1 MMEEK
6 NGTLIYVK
14 AGAFE
19 FRIDPMEASVADI
32 ISTGEN
38 AYHIIDEH
46 ASRHFHIISASAD
59 SKRLKIDGNGE
70 SFDIQIKDPLDQM
83 LDTMGFATEVSRVIK
98 EVKAPMPGLVLD
110 ISVQEGDEL
119 EEGQRI
125 LILEAMKMEN
135 SIIMHTKGRVK
146 TVRVKKGQAVEKN
159 QVLIEL
165 E

>member
-1 MMEEK
+1 MEEN
-6 NGTLIYVK
+6 NGNLIYVK

-19 FRIDPMEASVADI
+19 FRIDPAEVSSADI

-38 AYHIIDEH
+38 AYHIIDGH
-46 ASRHFHIISASAD
+46 ASRHIYIASETAD
-59 SKRLKIDGNGE
+59 AKRFRVEAHGE
-70 SFDIQIKDPLDQM
+70 SFDILIKDPLDQM
-83 LDTMGFATEVSRVIK
+83 LDNMGFTNTVSRIIK
-98 EVKAPMPGLVLD
+98 DVKAPMPGVVLD
-110 ISVQEGDEL
+110 INISEGDEL

-135 SIIMHTKGRVK
+135 SIVMHAKGKVK
-146 TVRVKKGQAVEKN
+146 KVNVKKGQAVEKN